1 MKYIGSS
8 YEFLRVASMSAGPA
22 PRTPVT
28 SGPAAG
34 RTAPSRPPRAAL
46 LLLAAGIALA
56 ALNLRT
62 AITSVGPV
70 LDEVTAGLGMT
81 AVGAGILTTLPVLC
95 FALFGGLTPVLG
107 RRLGEH
113 HLLVYALVA
122 LTVGLAARAAAPE
135 PWMFLALSVV
145 ALSGGAV
152 GNVIL
157 PALVK
162 EHFPDRVGLMTTVY
176 TTGLALGTTIAAA
189 ATVPLEQSTG
199 EWRAA
204 LGAYALF
211 GVVAAVPWLLVLRH
225 EPARGDASQALGFN
239 QVLRTGLGWQSVLY
253 FGTQSSVAYIMFGWY
268 AQMLRDQGMD
278 AQTAGLAL
286 SYLTVLGIPMS
297 LVLPTLLTR
306 TSDQR
311 PFVLAFSAAYLAG
324 VAGLWFA
331 PLSGVWAWTT
341 LVGIGMG
348 SFVFALTA
356 FALRTRTGAGTA
368 ALSAVSQSL
377 GYLMGGAGP
386 FLFGLLREV
395 SGGWHA
401 PLLLLAALVVVNLAT
416 GLFLGRPRY
425 LEDAIAA
432 RGLTRAASPD
442 GR

>member
-8 YEFLRVASMSAGPA
+8 YEYLRVAHMSAGPA
-22 PRTPVT
+22 SRTSVT

-34 RTAPSRPPRAAL
+34 RTAPSRPPRAVL

-95 FALFGGLTPVLG
+95 FALFGGLTPALA

-113 HLLVYALVA
+113 HLLVYALTAV
-122 LTVGLAARAAAPE
+122 TVGLAARAAAPE

-162 EHFPDRVGLMTTVY
+162 EHFPERVGLMTTVY
-176 TTGLALGTTIAAA
+176 TTALALGTTVAAA

-225 EPARGDASQALGFN
+225 EPARGDASRALGFG

-306 TSDQR
+306 TGDQR

-324 VAGLWFA
+324 LAGLWFA

-401 PLLLLAALVVVNLAT
+401 PLLLVAVLVVVNLAA
-416 GLFLGRPRY
+416 GLLLGRPRY

-432 RGLTRAASPD
+432 RGLTREASPD